1 MLKNKTLI
9 ISVSSDISLYL
20 CNNVFKKHEIVGT
33 YRNLSG
39 ELNKIKNKIQ
49 LLKLDLS
56 KLSTLKQFIK
66 KNKKFLKNWNNCVI
80 SSGTQKPIGIFEELN
95 SLELSKS
102 IDINFKNQI
111 ILLNLLLPLRKKQG
125 IKNVITWAGPGTNNA
140 NKLYF
145 PYTIS
150 KIALIKSMELL
161 DFEFKDVKFTILGP
175 GWVKT
180 KIHKETLIN
189 KQKAQKNY
197 ILTKRV
203 LEGKINIHTSMKDI
217 NDCVSW
223 VIKSNKNIVGGR
235 NFSVKHDKWNKPR
248 FIKKLKKDN
257 NFFKLR
263 RKS

>member
-1 MLKNKTLI
+1 
-9 ISVSSDISLYL
+9 
-20 CNNVFKKHEIVGT
+20 
-33 YRNLSG
+33 
-39 ELNKIKNKIQ
+39 
-49 LLKLDLS
+49 
-56 KLSTLKQFIK
+56 
-66 KNKKFLKNWNNCVI
+66 
-80 SSGTQKPIGIFEELN
+80 
-95 SLELSKS
+95 
-102 IDINFKNQI
+102 
-111 ILLNLLLPLRKKQG
+111 
-125 IKNVITWAGPGTNNA
+125 
-140 NKLYF
+140 
-145 PYTIS
+145 
-150 KIALIKSMELL
+150 MELL

-248 FIKKLKKDN
+248 FINKLKKDN